1 MADDQEKNPKH
12 TGQPQ
17 SGQQGHQQSG
27 QSGQQ
32 PGTSGQESGQQK
44 TPQDP
49 TKKNPS
55 QGGQDVDV
63 DDEQDDQQGQRRAS

>member
-1 MADDQEKNPKH
+1 MADNQEKNPQQ
-12 TGQPQ
+12 TGQHQ
-17 SGQQGHQQSG
+17 SGQQGHQQPG

-32 PGTSGQESGQQK
+32 PGKSGQESGEQK

-55 QGGQDVDV
+55 QGDQDV

>member
-1 MADDQEKNPKH
+1 MADNQEKNQQ
-12 TGQPQ
+12 TGQHQ

-32 PGTSGQESGQQK
+32 PGKSGQESGQQK

-49 TKKNPS
+49 TKKNPP
-55 QGGQDVDV
+55 QGGQDVD
-63 DDEQDDQQGQRRAS
+63 DEQDNQQGQRRAS